1 MRKFCNINIG
11 LNYIKLQKMK
21 TMITGLIIGLFAGI
35 IIGIVIVFFAS
46 PSLMLKESKSKFDFE
61 KTVSE
66 LQTSID
72 DMGWKTPYIHDLQAT
87 MKKFG
92 NDVRQV
98 KVFDICHPDHAYKIL
113 SRSDER
119 IVSNLMPCRIA
130 VYEKEDGS
138 VWLSRMN
145 SGLVAK
151 PMGKTIRETMGLAAS
166 DTEEIID
173 KVISN

>member
-1 MRKFCNINIG
+1 
-11 LNYIKLQKMK
+11 MK
-21 TMITGLIIGLFAGI
+21 TMITGLIIGLLIGI
-35 IIGIVIVFFAS
+35 IIGVAIVYFTS
-46 PSLMLKESKSKFDFE
+46 PSFMLKESKSKFDFE
-61 KTVSE
+61 ETVAE

-72 DMGWKTPYIHDLQAT
+72 GMGWKTPYIHDLQAT

-98 KVFDICHPDHAYKIL
+98 KVFDICHPDHAFEIL
-113 SRSDER
+113 SRSEER

-130 VYEKEDGS
+130 VYEKDDGS

-151 PMGKTIRETMGLAAS
+151 PMGKTIRETMSLAAS
-166 DTEEIID
+166 DTEEIIA

>member
-1 MRKFCNINIG
+1 
-11 LNYIKLQKMK
+11 MK
-21 TMITGLIIGLFAGI
+21 TMITGLIIGLLAGI
-35 IIGIVIVFFAS
+35 IIGIIIVFFAS

-61 KTVSE
+61 KTISE
-66 LQTSID
+66 LQISID
-72 DMGWKTPYIHDLQAT
+72 DKGWKTPYIHDLQAT

-98 KVFDICHPDHAYKIL
+98 KVFDICNPDHAFKIL

-145 SGLVAK
+145 SGLIAK
-151 PMGKTIRETMGLAAS
+151 PMGKTIRETMSLAAS
-166 DTEEIID
+166 DTEEIIN

>member
-1 MRKFCNINIG
+1 
-11 LNYIKLQKMK
+11 MK
-21 TMITGLIIGLFAGI
+21 NMITGLIIGLIAGI
-35 IIGIVIVFFAS
+35 IIGVFIIFIAS

-61 KTVSE
+61 TTVTE
-66 LQTSID
+66 LQASID
-72 DMGWKTPYIHDLQAT
+72 DIGWKTPYIHDLQAT

-98 KVFDICHPDHAYKIL
+98 KVFDICNPDHALKIL
-113 SRSDER
+113 EKSDER

-130 VYEKEDGS
+130 VYEKEDGT

-151 PMGKTIRETMGLAAS
+151 PMSKTIRETMSLAAR
-166 DTEEIID
+166 DTEEIIE
-173 KVISN
+173 KVISD